1 MDPPLARQGVSG
13 VLTETQLQ
21 SILDTQTQI
30 PGPTLNQ
37 QNQGTPSASHGNP
50 QTNSIQYG
58 AQPHEE
64 QTYQSTGTEMR
75 GSWSRATIEE

>member
-1 MDPPLARQGVSG
+1 MDPPLARQGVTG

-37 QNQGTPSASHGNP
+37 QTQGTASATHGNP
-50 QTNSIQYG
+50 QN
-58 AQPHEE
+58 
-64 QTYQSTGTEMR
+64 
-75 GSWSRATIEE
+75 